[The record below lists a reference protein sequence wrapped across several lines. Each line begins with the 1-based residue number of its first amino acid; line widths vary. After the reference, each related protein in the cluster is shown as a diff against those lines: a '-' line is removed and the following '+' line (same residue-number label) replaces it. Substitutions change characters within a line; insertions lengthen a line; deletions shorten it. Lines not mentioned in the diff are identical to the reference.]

1 MWYSPTWASPLRGI
15 QKRPRNNAFR
25 PRCLLQSRARTRGNG
40 HFSTRRCL
48 LRGKI
53 KEQTFT
59 STSFG
64 SDPDESEA
72 FRTPATEFSFSRFSR
87 TVLFLFSLS
96 YVRVYV
102 CLAYARVRVFRCT
115 RVRVD
120 TSLEGSLQ
128 TEFRFALRASISHA
142 TWSSV
147 FYSSPWDVRAPF
159 LPFRVLSGRERRRT
173 YGERRAHTR
182 ARKAARNLNGF
193 RG

>member
-1 MWYSPTWASPLRGI
+1 MRSAHGVYC
-15 QKRPRNNAFR
+15 N
-25 PRCLLQSRARTRGNG
+25 RARERAGTGI
-40 HFSTRRCL
+40 FRRVVASCVERSKSRL
-48 LRGKI
+48 LPRRPSARIPTKA
-53 KEQTFT
+53 KL
-59 STSFG
+59 FG
-64 SDPDESEA
+64 PQPPSSLSLASLAPS
-72 FRTPATEFSFSRFSR
+72 SS
-87 TVLFLFSLS
+87 FSLS

-128 TEFRFALRASISHA
+128 TEFRFALRVSISHA